1 MIALCTVPTS
11 PLNALQSCLADAE
24 HRALQVKRLAL
35 AINSLIGDPQ
45 SQACAVAI
53 VERLTELADDATKAF
68 EDIDRHLCAVIS
80 SGATA

>member
-1 MIALCTVPTS
+1 
-11 PLNALQSCLADAE
+11 
-24 HRALQVKRLAL
+24 
-35 AINSLIGDPQ
+35 
-45 SQACAVAI
+45 VAI